1 MHIRVSRAK
10 CIGMA
15 VTIANHY
22 FSCDKH
28 RMATCSVK
36 TSNNFGINPS
46 IQVLPA
52 P

>member
-1 MHIRVSRAK
+1 MTSIIDSIYLGTGLETLSCDAHPRFARE

-28 RMATCSVK
+28 
-36 TSNNFGINPS
+36 
-46 IQVLPA
+46 
-52 P
+52 